1 MRTSTQPLSSNE
13 LRRHLREVLLPLW
26 AEHGVDP
33 EGGGFHNRLHSDLRP
48 APDSFKRLLVQARQI
63 YAFSAIDEPWALRVA
78 TRGFAFL
85 RERFLD
91 SDRGGWYLTTEDRSK
106 DLYAHAFVLFALA
119 HYHRASGET
128 EAMRLA
134 ESTWEVLRD
143 NLADRT
149 HGGFFEGADETW
161 EVQRGPR
168 RQNPHMHLLEALLAL
183 GWQQE
188 ADALVALFHD
198 RFYDEKSGS
207 LGEHFDECW
216 EPLDTPEGQIVEPG
230 HHFEWVWLLHGR
242 SSAPGLFDF
251 ACRHGVDEDGGVF
264 DQVDRSGSVL
274 VATKRLWPQTEGIKA
289 YAVRGELDLMRVALD
304 YCFSHYVDPTHGGW
318 NEHLTRDGQVFSRF
332 MNATSVYHV
341 VMALTEAAN
350 ALQLEE
356 TRQA

>member
-1 MRTSTQPLSSNE
+1 MT
-13 LRRHLREVLLPLW
+13 EV
-26 AEHGVDP
+26 
-33 EGGGFHNRLHSDLRP
+33 R
-48 APDSFKRLLVQARQI
+48 
-63 YAFSAIDEPWALRVA
+63 
-78 TRGFAFL
+78 
-85 RERFLD
+85 
-91 SDRGGWYLTTEDRSK
+91 
-106 DLYAHAFVLFALA
+106 
-119 HYHRASGET
+119 
-128 EAMRLA
+128 
-134 ESTWEVLRD
+134 
-143 NLADRT
+143 
-149 HGGFFEGADETW
+149 
-161 EVQRGPR
+161 RGPR

-188 ADALVALFHD
+188 ADALVTLFHE

-216 EPLDTPEGQIVEPG
+216 EPLDTPAGQIVEPG

-251 ACRHGVDEDGGVF
+251 ACRYGVDEDGGVF

-274 VATKRLWPQTEGIKA
+274 VATKRLWPQTERIKA
-289 YAVRGELDLMRVALD
+289 HAVRGELDLMRKALD
-304 YCFSHYVDPTHGGW
+304 YCFSHYLDPTHGGW

-356 TRQA
+356 ARRS